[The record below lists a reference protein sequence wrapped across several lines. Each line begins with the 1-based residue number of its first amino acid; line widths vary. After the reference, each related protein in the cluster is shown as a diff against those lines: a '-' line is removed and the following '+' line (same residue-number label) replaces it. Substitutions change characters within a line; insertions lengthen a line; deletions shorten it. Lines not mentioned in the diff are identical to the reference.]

1 MSEKYLQ
8 EIEEILKEAEVAPP
22 PEKDESAPP
31 PRTSGRYVL
40 RPPRLGR
47 GRPLPYLSAGKVGL
61 AAMGILLLALVVGG
75 AFGPEWLFVGF
86 VIGLLVVA
94 YLMFFARPSGPNSGE
109 AMARQTN
116 RGRAG
121 RSMEQVQSLDE
132 ALGNRRYRP

>member
-8 EIEEILKEAEVAPP
+8 EIEEILKEAEAAPP

-94 YLMFFARPSGPNSGE
+94 YLMFFARPSGPNVE
-109 AMARQTN
+109 KRW
-116 RGRAG
+116 RGRPID
-121 RSMEQVQSLDE
+121 DE
-132 ALGNRRYRP
+132 PDDPWSKFNRWTKR